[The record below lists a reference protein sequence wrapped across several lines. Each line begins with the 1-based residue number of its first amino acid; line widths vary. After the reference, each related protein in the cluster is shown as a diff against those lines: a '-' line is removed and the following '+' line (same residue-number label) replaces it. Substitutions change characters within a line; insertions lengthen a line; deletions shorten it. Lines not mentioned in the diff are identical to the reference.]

1 MTDHKIERDQKS
13 IEYGKSINR
22 LGRITSIIAL
32 FFMFLVPMGTAAIFG
47 LEFNISESLGAAAS
61 LIAIFLPMAVV
72 ENISYYPVLGAGGMY
87 LSSITGNI
95 LNMKLPAA
103 ISGMKIA
110 QVEPGTDEG
119 DVISVLSIGTSSVVT
134 TIIVFT
140 GLFLG
145 KALLPILSS
154 PILAPGFQNITPA
167 LMGAVAVPSLLQN
180 KKLAVVPVILAIGA
194 YLIIGSARF
203 GMVQSYVLISVMA
216 LSVLAGYIMFKKE
229 KGEKTNE

>member
-47 LEFNISESLGAAAS
+47 LEVNISESLGAAAS

>member
-61 LIAIFLPMAVV
+61 LIAIFLPTAVV